1 MDMEWSMCK
10 KFDFKKHKY
19 IYSRTYLIYNCKMS
33 STYQSITGA
42 MNNMWNMV
50 GHSKHINNALNKLTQ
65 DQLIQLSDNIRDI
78 FRNSELLDP
87 PVLCVV
93 GSQSSGKS
101 ITLNGLTG
109 IDILPNGKSIVT
121 RTPIHLRFIHT
132 KDSKTI
138 YVDFFDHL
146 DSQKI
151 ISSFQVDAIQTPNEQ
166 LIPIRDEIQRLTE
179 QRAGRSKDVVDVPI
193 DIKIRSPDVP
203 NLSIIDLPG
212 LTNIALTDEGQPE
225 NIKENIEQM
234 LIKYIKNPRTI
245 ILSIIPA
252 TIDVESDMGLG
263 LIKSYDPEFKRTIGV
278 ITKIDMLKDSNVEHY
293 LSGKISRNLRLGY
306 GYYAVRNRSSEEIKT
321 MTVKDGYQMEQ
332 KFFNET
338 EPYKS
343 SEYITKTGSINLG
356 NRLSEILLA
365 HLRDCLPTVME
376 EIKNEDKN
384 ISAQLD
390 EIGRDYPVSE
400 ETKCG
405 VLNTLISNFNQ
416 EYYEAINQ
424 RGSIHNT
431 GAKIADSF
439 NKFDQNM
446 EKLNPF
452 APAVFSDSVIN
463 NIICEYNGI
472 HMPDMVI
479 STGVIEKCFHG
490 IMINGRTIE
499 PLKFVIEPTYQCIKE
514 VQHIMTELVDVILR
528 RDKYSRFPNFCS
540 RIKEIMGSQII
551 PSRCQIT
558 YAKVDDFVVEE
569 TKCIWTNDHK
579 FRNETLP
586 NMSNKSRNGC
596 VDPQIIR
603 SALFGYFD
611 VVRNIATHSI
621 RKKINAFFVDG
632 VILHISNISDGLLSH
647 VLAKHNLTQILE
659 ENKEKVAKREKLIK
673 QKEKIDVAKDMIF
686 PFMKH

>member
-1 MDMEWSMCK
+1 
-10 KFDFKKHKY
+10 
-19 IYSRTYLIYNCKMS
+19 MS
-33 STYQSITGA
+33 STYQSIAGA
-42 MNNMWNMV
+42 MNNVWSLV
-50 GHSKHINNALNKLTQ
+50 GQPKYINSALNKLTQ

-78 FRNSELLDP
+78 FKNSEILDP

-121 RTPIHLRFIHT
+121 RTPIHLRLIHT

-138 YVDFFDHL
+138 FVDFYDHS

-151 ISSFQVDAIQTPNEQ
+151 ISSFQVDAIQTSNEQ

-179 QRAGRSKDVVDVPI
+179 QRAGRSKNVVDVPI

-263 LIKSYDPEFKRTIGV
+263 LIKTYDPEFKRTIGV
-278 ITKIDMLKDSNVEHY
+278 ITKVDMLKDSNVEQY
-293 LSGKISRNLRLGY
+293 LSGTISRNLRLGY
-306 GYYAVRNRSSEEIKT
+306 GYYVVRNRSSEEIKT
-321 MTVKDGYQMEQ
+321 MSVKDGYQMEQ

-343 SEYITKTGSINLG
+343 SEHLTKMGSINLG
-356 NRLSEILLA
+356 NRLSDILLA
-365 HLRDCLPTVME
+365 HLRECLPTVME

-384 ISAQLD
+384 ISIQLD
-390 EIGRDYPVSE
+390 EIGRDFPISE

-424 RGSIHNT
+424 RGSIYNT
-431 GAKIADSF
+431 GAKIAESF
-439 NKFDQNM
+439 SKFDQNM

-452 APAVFSDSVIN
+452 SPTIFTDNVIN
-463 NIICEYNGI
+463 SIVCEYNGI

-479 STGVIEKCFHG
+479 STGVIEKCFQG
-490 IMINGRTIE
+490 IIINGKNME
-499 PLKFVIEPTYQCIKE
+499 PLKFIIDPTYQCIKE
-514 VQHIMTELVDVILR
+514 IQHTMTELVDVILR
-528 RDKYSRFPNFCS
+528 RDKYSRFPKFCS
-540 RIKEIMGSQII
+540 RIKEIMSSQII
-551 PSRCQIT
+551 PNKCQTT
-558 YAKVDDFVVEE
+558 YGKIDDFVIEE

-579 FRNETLP
+579 FRYETLP
-586 NMSNKSRNGC
+586 NMSNRSRNGS

-603 SALFGYFD
+603 NALYGYFD
-611 VVRNIATHSI
+611 VVRNIATHCV

-632 VILHISNISDGLLSH
+632 VVSQTSNISDGLLSH

-659 ENKEKVAKREKLIK
+659 ENKEKVTKREKLMK
-673 QKEKIDVAKDMIF
+673 QKEKIDNAKNMIF
-686 PFMKH
+686 SFMNK